1 MWSRIASILLRYRFA
16 VLLVLGGI
24 TFYIGSKI
32 PNLRL
37 VYEFGGLLPKD
48 DPTRLEFEN
57 FIEHFGAEGNI
68 MVLGVEDPKVF
79 TAEGFQSWYELAEE
93 IREVNVQVNG
103 VETQIID
110 SVFCI
115 SHAFTVEQ
123 DTAKRAFKIVP
134 LASDLTRGSP
144 SLTQERV
151 DSILEKGIEEVKS
164 FVVNLSKSLKSKIDD
179 DMKEAY
185 LELFKEVIMLDKN
198 VHENE
203 RILYRLLCEQ
213 WDHKS
218 DI

>member
-1 MWSRIASILLRYRFA
+1 VILDRYSDDDKELLKLR
-16 VLLVLGGI
+16 
-24 TFYIGSKI
+24 
-32 PNLRL
+32 
-37 VYEFGGLLPKD
+37 
-48 DPTRLEFEN
+48 
-57 FIEHFGAEGNI
+57 
-68 MVLGVEDPKVF
+68 
-79 TAEGFQSWYELAEE
+79 
-93 IREVNVQVNG
+93 
-103 VETQIID
+103 TQ
-110 SVFCI
+110 F
-115 SHAFTVEQ
+115 
-123 DTAKRAFKIVP
+123 
-134 LASDLTRGSP
+134 L
-144 SLTQERV
+144 

>member
-24 TFYIGSKI
+24 TFYMGSKI
-32 PNLRL
+32 PNLRM

-68 MVLGVEDPKVF
+68 MVLGVEDPKVY

-115 SHAFTVEQ
+115 SHAFTVEK
-123 DTAKRAFKIVP
+123 DTAKRAFKVAP
-134 LASDLTRGSP
+134 LASDLTRGGP
-144 SLTQERV
+144 SLTQETV
-151 DSILEKGIEEVKS
+151 DSIVQKVRSLEFFDGVLYTDS
-164 FVVNLSKSLKSKIDD
+164 SDATLMMVFLDSKLFNSKDRGT
-179 DMKEAY
+179 
-185 LELFKEVIMLDKN
+185 VIGM
-198 VHENE
+198 
-203 RILYRLLCEQ
+203 
-213 WDHKS
+213 
-218 DI
+218 